1 MSASAEFSTATSGSP
16 GPTSRP
22 ALSTDAAVAPSGDL
36 SEHARLSHG
45 IQESPAVDT
54 AFAASDRQALRAA
67 NLEAA
72 AQAAASGQRFLAS
85 QEYERAVRLLKR
97 SFALAPLPAT
107 AALLDRALAGL
118 RADARYCGACHR
130 FRSNCVCP
138 PQAQR
143 HPPRLPQAGAHP
155 GGRTIFAPIQAAL
168 VTVLS
173 YVRFAHAAIRA
184 FLLQSVRVAPSRA
197 DALAGIICLAPALAL
212 LRAIVGQ
219 PLLPWLLR
227 PSGFAYTNSGGG
239 GSGGGSGSGNGS
251 FSVYVGG
258 FMPLLWL
265 GLGVQMIASAWA
277 RAGSGGGGGA
287 G

>member
-1 MSASAEFSTATSGSP
+1 MSTLRETDVATP
-16 GPTSRP
+16 Q
-22 ALSTDAAVAPSGDL
+22 AAADHDAAASLPSAPADPSRVEP
-36 SEHARLSHG
+36 SR
-45 IQESPAVDT
+45 QPAVET

-72 AQAAASGQRFLAS
+72 AQAAAAGERFLAT

-97 SFALAPLPAT
+97 SFALSPLPAT
-107 AALLDRALAGL
+107 ASLLDRALAGL

-143 HPPRLPQAGAHP
+143 HPPRPPHVGAHP
-155 GGRTIFAPIQAAL
+155 GGQLGGHTILAPIQAAL
-168 VTVLS
+168 VAVLS

-197 DALAGIICLAPALAL
+197 DALAAIICLAPALAL
-212 LRAIVGQ
+212 LRALVGQ

-227 PSGFAYTNSGGG
+227 PSGFSYSSAS
-239 GSGGGSGSGNGS
+239 SGSGSGS

-258 FMPLLWL
+258 FMPMLWL
-265 GLGVQMIASAWA
+265 GLGAQMIASAWA
-277 RAGSGGGGGA
+277 RAGSGGGGSSA

>member
-1 MSASAEFSTATSGSP
+1 MSTLRESDVATPAADAASSLPSASA
-16 GPTSRP
+16 
-22 ALSTDAAVAPSGDL
+22 DPSGVEP
-36 SEHARLSHG
+36 SR
-45 IQESPAVDT
+45 QPAVET

-72 AQAAASGQRFLAS
+72 AQAAAAGERFLAT

-107 AALLDRALAGL
+107 ASLLDRALAGL

-143 HPPRLPQAGAHP
+143 HPPRPPQAGAHR
-155 GGRTIFAPIQAAL
+155 GGHTGGPTILAPIQAAL
-168 VTVLS
+168 VAVLS

-197 DALAGIICLAPALAL
+197 DALAAIICLAPALAL
-212 LRAIVGQ
+212 MRALVGQ

-227 PSGFAYTNSGGG
+227 PSGFTYS
-239 GSGGGSGSGNGS
+239 SSSSGSGAGGGIGS

-258 FMPLLWL
+258 FMPMLWL
-265 GLGVQMIASAWA
+265 GLGAQMIASAWA
-277 RAGSGGGGGA
+277 RAGNGGGGSA